1 VGEPLREA
9 EKLGVPAPTLK
20 VVYGILKT
28 MQWTTKEKKGLV
40 ALPAVPP
47 PEM

>member
-9 EKLGVPAPTLK
+9 EKLGVPSPTLQ

-28 MQWTTKEKKGLV
+28 LQWMTKERK
-40 ALPAVPP
+40 AL
-47 PEM
+47 